1 MNYNGNDLK
10 AIRQR
15 NKLSQKEFGK
25 LLGRNEADYQRV
37 EAKGATPLSSTWQI
51 LVHYMYHYGIETLK
65 QQ

>member
-37 EAKGATPLSSTWQI
+37 EFTICIIMA
-51 LVHYMYHYGIETLK
+51 LK
-65 QQ
+65 P